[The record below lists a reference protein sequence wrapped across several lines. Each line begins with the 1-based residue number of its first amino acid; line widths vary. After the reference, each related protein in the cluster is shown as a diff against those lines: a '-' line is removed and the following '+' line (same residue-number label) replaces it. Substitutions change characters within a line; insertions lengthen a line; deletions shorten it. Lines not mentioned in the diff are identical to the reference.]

1 MKKYG
6 IIIDLDGTLIHKGK
20 ATDGAS
26 DFIEYLRSQKIP
38 FRVITNSVGR
48 TQKELSEK
56 VKNVGI
62 EISEEMFLNPITALN
77 HFIEKN
83 KVHSYYFV
91 GPKII
96 EESLAIASTF
106 EGIPDYV
113 IFSGF
118 ENSDYILL
126 NRVFRYLKQGAK
138 LITMS
143 NSEYYITENGPMLDT
158 GAFTRMFEQH
168 AKSKSI
174 LFGKPSKKLF
184 LLALEE
190 MNLES
195 SQAIVVGDDVLT
207 DVKGAK
213 ALGLYSVL
221 VKTGKYQQDD
231 ETKEYPDMLV
241 NTLRDLVGIGPML
254 NE

>member
-1 MKKYG
+1 MKKHG
-6 IIIDLDGTLIHKGK
+6 VIVDLDGTLIHKGK

-56 VKNVGI
+56 MKNVGI
-62 EISEEMFLNPITALN
+62 EISEEMFLNPITVLN
-77 HFIEKN
+77 RFIEKN
-83 KVHSYYFV
+83 KVH
-91 GPKII
+91 
-96 EESLAIASTF
+96 
-106 EGIPDYV
+106 
-113 IFSGF
+113 
-118 ENSDYILL
+118 SDYILL

-168 AKSKSI
+168 AKSKTI

-190 MNLES
+190 MNLDS
-195 SQAIVVGDDVLT
+195 SQAIVVG
-207 DVKGAK
+207 
-213 ALGLYSVL
+213 
-221 VKTGKYQQDD
+221 
-231 ETKEYPDMLV
+231 
-241 NTLRDLVGIGPML
+241 PML

>member
-1 MKKYG
+1 MKKHG
-6 IIIDLDGTLIHKGK
+6 VIVDLDGTLIHKGK

-56 VKNVGI
+56 MKNVGI
-62 EISEEMFLNPITALN
+62 EISEEMFLNPITVLN
-77 HFIEKN
+77 RFIEIN
-83 KVHSYYFV
+83 KVH
-91 GPKII
+91 
-96 EESLAIASTF
+96 
-106 EGIPDYV
+106 
-113 IFSGF
+113 
-118 ENSDYILL
+118 SDYILL

-168 AKSKSI
+168 AKSKAI

-190 MNLES
+190 MNLDS

-241 NTLRDLVGIGPML
+241 NNLRELVGLVPC
-254 NE
+254 